1 MKFEII
7 MPSTMNKKKAEEYKE
22 AIKKNIKENTN
33 IDVDKINK
41 GKNNDWIWQRIKWRS
56 GGRL

>member
-7 MPSTMNKKKAEEYKE
+7 MPSTMNKKKAEEFKD

-33 IDVDKINK
+33 IDVDKLNK
-41 GKNNDWIWQRIKWRS
+41 GNK
-56 GGRL
+56 

>member
-7 MPSTMNKKKAEEYKE
+7 MPSTLDKKKAEEYKE

-33 IDVDKINK
+33 IDVDKLNK
-41 GKNNDWIWQRIKWRS
+41 ENK
-56 GGRL
+56 

>member
-7 MPSTMNKKKAEEYKE
+7 MPSTMNKKKAAEFKK
-22 AIKKNIKENTN
+22 AIKKNIKANTN

-41 GKNNDWIWQRIKWRS
+41 GNK
-56 GGRL
+56 

>member
-7 MPSTMNKKKAEEYKE
+7 MPSTMDKKKADEYKK

-33 IDVDKINK
+33 IDIDKLNK
-41 GKNNDWIWQRIKWRS
+41 DKK
-56 GGRL
+56 